1 MKRSRSLIVKITLIV
16 LVVLAVVFTTINVIT
31 VRIIKQEVLEQ
42 WKTEDA
48 KLVDAYAELML
59 ASGCTTPET
68 AQEFVEKLNTE
79 HFLNYALFIQVVDG
93 EVTAVAHSNRDRIGL
108 VLKDEGSIAAARDG
122 EAYVGYFTDEVS
134 GKRTLDVLTPVYD
147 SDNNLLGALNLGIP
161 VDEATISAITAAAI
175 KEVTTMAV
183 AASLLLLA
191 ILCVVIFF
199 LVVLPLKQTCV
210 HIDRIAK
217 YDLTPDDTGMIQKN
231 SRRQDEIG
239 VISNDI
245 ESMRESIIQLV
256 TDIRRATGELAGQS
270 EALAKVSA
278 NVAQMSEQMTQ
289 TVNDVANGATN
300 QAEETQEGEK
310 HVVEMGQMIE
320 LARRNMDTMNQATD
334 SINQLKEEGL
344 QALGLMLSNT
354 EKNSDNSLRVHEVIM
369 ETSRQTDKIKEA
381 SAQIREIASQTNLL
395 ALNASI
401 EAARAGDAGRGFA
414 VVATEIGNL
423 AGGTNELTARI
434 EEVIHE
440 LVDKMQLAVKTMD
453 GMQEMAGKQMDSALD
468 TQRKFDRIAENIVE
482 MEENCRQLDL
492 STKKIE
498 ESKNAIVGIVSDLS
512 AISQENAA
520 CMEEAAASVEEE
532 SHMVEKVSQSSAEVE
547 ELAEQLKLQI
557 GKFKL

>member
-1 MKRSRSLIVKITLIV
+1 MKKSRSLIVKVTLIV
-16 LVVLAVVFTTINVIT
+16 LLTLAVVFVSINIIT
-31 VRIIKQEVLEQ
+31 VKIIKNEVLEQ

-59 ASGCTTPET
+59 ASGCTEPEQ
-68 AQEFVEKLNTE
+68 AQGFIDRLNEKYS
-79 HFLNYALFIQVVDG
+79 LNYALYIQVVEN
-93 EVTAVAHSNRDRIGL
+93 EVVAVAHSNHDRIGL
-108 VLKDEGSIAAARDG
+108 VLDDKGSIAAARDG
-122 EAYVGYFTDEVS
+122 EAYVGFYTDEVT

-147 SDNNLLGALNLGIP
+147 SENNLLGALNFGIP
-161 VDEATISAITAAAI
+161 VDSTTLGDIVSASVV
-175 KEVTTMAV
+175 KVTLLAL
-183 AASLLLLA
+183 AASLVLLSV
-191 ILCVVIFF
+191 LCMVIFL
-199 LVVLPLKQTCV
+199 LVVRPIKQVCV

-217 YDLTPDDTGMIQKN
+217 YDLTPDNKGTLQKY
-231 SRRQDEIG
+231 SSRQDEIG
-239 VISNDI
+239 VISGGV

-256 TDIRRATGELAGQS
+256 TEISRATGELAGQS

-310 HVVEMGQMIE
+310 QVVEMSQMIE
-320 LARRNMDTMNQATD
+320 LVRKNMDTMNQATK

-344 QALGLMLSNT
+344 QALSLMLANT
-354 EKNSDNSLRVHEVIM
+354 EKNNDNSLKVHEVIM
-369 ETSRQTDKIKEA
+369 ETSRQTERIKEA
-381 SAQIREIASQTNLL
+381 SAQIHEIASQTNLL

-423 AGGTNELTARI
+423 AGGTNELTGRI
-434 EEVIHE
+434 EEVIKE
-440 LVDKMQLAVKTMD
+440 LVDKMELAVRTMD
-453 GMQEMAGKQMDSALD
+453 GMQEMSETQMNSALD

-482 MEENCRQLDL
+482 MEDNCRQLDI

-498 ESKNAIVGIVSDLS
+498 ESRNAIVGMVGNLS

-532 SHMVEKVSQSSAEVE
+532 SRMVEKVSQSSAEVE
-547 ELAEQLKLQI
+547 TLAEQLKKQI
-557 GKFKL
+557 GKFRL

>member
-1 MKRSRSLIVKITLIV
+1 MKKSKSLIVKVMLII
-16 LVVLAVVFTTINVIT
+16 LVALAVVFTTINVIT

-42 WKTEDA
+42 WKEDDA

-68 AQEFVEKLNTE
+68 AQGFVEELNAKYS
-79 HFLNYALFIQVVDG
+79 LNYALFIQVING
-93 EVTAVAHSNRDRIGL
+93 EAIAVAHSNHDRIGL
-108 VLKDEGSIAAARDG
+108 VLNDKGSIAAARDG
-122 EAYVGYFTDEVS
+122 EPYVGYFMDEVS

-147 SDNNLLGALNLGIP
+147 SNHTLLGALNLGISI
-161 VDEATISAITAAAI
+161 DEATLSAITAASI
-175 KEVTTMAV
+175 KQVTIMAV
-183 AASLLLLA
+183 VASLLLLA
-191 ILCVVIFF
+191 ILCAVIFL
-199 LVVLPLKQTCV
+199 LVVMPIKQVCV

-217 YDLTPDDTGMIQKN
+217 YDLTPDDKGTLKKH

-239 VISNDI
+239 VISGGV

-256 TDIRRATGELAGQS
+256 TEISRATGELAGQS
-270 EALAKVSA
+270 EELAKVSA
-278 NVAQMSEQMTQ
+278 HVAEMSEQMTQ

-310 HVVEMGQMIE
+310 QVVEMSRMIE
-320 LARRNMDTMNQATD
+320 LVRKNMDTMNQATE
-334 SINQLKEEGL
+334 SISQLKEEGS
-344 QALGLMLSNT
+344 QAIGLMLSNT
-354 EKNSDNSLRVHEVIM
+354 EKNNDNSFKVHEVIM
-369 ETSRQTDKIKEA
+369 ETSRQTGKIKEA

-423 AGGTNELTARI
+423 AGGTNELTAKI
-434 EEVIHE
+434 EEVIKE
-440 LVDKMQLAVKTMD
+440 LVDKMELAVRTMD
-453 GMQEMAGKQMDSALD
+453 GMQEMSGKQMDSALD
-468 TQRKFDRIAENIVE
+468 TQRKFDRIAENIAE
-482 MEENCRQLDL
+482 MEENCKQLDL

-498 ESKNAIVGIVSDLS
+498 ESRNAIVGIVGNLS

-532 SHMVEKVSQSSAEVE
+532 SRMVEKVSQSSAEVE
-547 ELAEQLKLQI
+547 GLAEQLKQQI
-557 GKFKL
+557 GKFKM